1 MSDFDKQEKRIAKVF
16 DENEAP
22 SVSNDT
28 LATYLEYLKKNVKI
42 PCRITG
48 IEDMGY
54 FGWEEYY
61 TLGPGSEREH
71 KRLRKTKA
79 SFRDT
84 FELLDLDDDVSE
96 AGIVV
101 NVTRVS
107 DKKKFVIPLADLEAE
122 NEKSAN
128 CQLLN
133 DYVVWFVNY

>member
-1 MSDFDKQEKRIAKVF
+1 MSDFDKQEKRIAEVF
-16 DENEAP
+16 SGSEVP
-22 SVSNDT
+22 SVSDDT
-28 LATYLEYLKKNVKI
+28 LATYLDYLKKNVEL

-61 TLGPGSEREH
+61 NFGPGSKREH

-79 SFRDT
+79 SFMDT
-84 FELLDLDDDVSE
+84 FELLDFNDDVYG

-101 NVTRVS
+101 NVKRVS
-107 DKKKFVIPLADLEAE
+107 DKRKFVIPLADLEAE
-122 NEKSAN
+122 DEKSRN
-128 CQLLN
+128 YQVLN